1 MLKHRFDVFKKLLKD
16 YAIQST
22 FSEKKFFLRAS
33 MNILFEMAHSIPCE
47 QGRPKRPQ
55 VANGL
60 DEASGESR

>member
-1 MLKHRFDVFKKLLKD
+1 
-16 YAIQST
+16 
-22 FSEKKFFLRAS
+22 